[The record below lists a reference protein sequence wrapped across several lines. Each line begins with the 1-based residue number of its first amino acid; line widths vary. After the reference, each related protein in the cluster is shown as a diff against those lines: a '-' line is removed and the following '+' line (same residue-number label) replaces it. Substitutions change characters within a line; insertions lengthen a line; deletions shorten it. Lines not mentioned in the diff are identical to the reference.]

1 MSELKSGLRAL
12 EDYDRSVFDTVAA
25 WHSPLLDR
33 IMPGLSVAASYSRIW
48 MGIAAVL
55 AVFGGAKG
63 RRTAVKGLAAVGATS
78 FVANVVLKGLP
89 RRTRPSGPVPEE
101 RSLVQPDS
109 SSFPSGH
116 TASAAAFSGV
126 VGRAYPAFWL
136 PINALA
142 GAIGFSRVYT
152 GVHYPGDV
160 LGGWLLGKSVAFV
173 VNRISQREPSFVS
186 GYTATVDSHAS
197 VYSNLT

>member
-1 MSELKSGLRAL
+1 MKSDLRAL

-25 WHSPLLDR
+25 WQSPLLDR

-48 MGIAAVL
+48 MGISAVL
-55 AVFGGAKG
+55 AIFGGG
-63 RRTAVKGLAAVGATS
+63 RRTAVEGMVAIGVTS
-78 FVANVVLKGLP
+78 FLANVVLKGLTH
-89 RRTRPSGPVPEE
+89 RTRPSDPVPEE

-142 GAIGFSRVYT
+142 GA
-152 GVHYPGDV
+152 
-160 LGGWLLGKSVAFV
+160 
-173 VNRISQREPSFVS
+173 
-186 GYTATVDSHAS
+186 
-197 VYSNLT
+197 